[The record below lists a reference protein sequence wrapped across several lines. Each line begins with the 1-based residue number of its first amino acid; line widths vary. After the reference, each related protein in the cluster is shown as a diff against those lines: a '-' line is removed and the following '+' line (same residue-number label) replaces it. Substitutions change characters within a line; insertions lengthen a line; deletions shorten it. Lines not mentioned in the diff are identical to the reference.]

1 MVEKRFRLRVLGVA
15 VRGGKEPTTGETG
28 VDSEGE
34 TMQSWKEGR
43 VEGISIPSVG
53 VLLDRPCCLR
63 RGRAGGG
70 EDGGG
75 GDDGE
80 GGNARD
86 GGLVEEGRHA
96 LVVEGLLGPDALSI
110 CLCSGEAREPQGLL
124 LWSAGADFEVVI
136 AVRESN
142 RVRKKPWVG
151 GLVVSVRQASQSC
164 SSTHLRLLRH
174 CQSRTALAAA
184 TPSARSCRAS

>member
-63 RGRAGGG
+63 RGRAGVEKTG
-70 EDGGG
+70 EEATMEKAGTLETAVSSKRVGT
-75 GDDGE
+75 
-80 GGNARD
+80 
-86 GGLVEEGRHA
+86 
-96 LVVEGLLGPDALSI
+96 PLS
-110 CLCSGEAREPQGLL
+110 LKGCSDQTR
-124 LWSAGADFEVVI
+124 
-136 AVRESN
+136 
-142 RVRKKPWVG
+142 
-151 GLVVSVRQASQSC
+151 
-164 SSTHLRLLRH
+164 
-174 CQSRTALAAA
+174 
-184 TPSARSCRAS
+184 